1 MPNYAQDKD
10 SRRSHTSRDGGSV
23 PRVSPITA
31 PGSGEKLLDFQS
43 TRPLSASAKAAL
55 DQAFE
60 SGWFEPQKLHQGSAR
75 LRNLLQEA
83 RESIASILKVD
94 SESLEFVGELGF
106 GYWAV
111 LAGSLKDFSGTF
123 IYGET
128 DRQVVH
134 AFARERQESGG
145 ATRLAKVDRSGKL
158 SYEKALADGIP
169 NNPYVLF
176 WQATNRE
183 TGVVQELPNLEV
195 SPNSLLIADM
205 TASYQLDR
213 FPRDCDVSLWDPRV
227 IGGPEGISII
237 SIRPGSRWRSPIP
250 PIDKRRLFGS
260 FSKPLL
266 LLTAVAI
273 EGWAKSAD
281 SELTQLRKLNRELR
295 ERIMKQIKDVEIVA
309 DPANQDPR
317 YLALVA
323 KGVAAE
329 EILRQVEK
337 RGVLI
342 DAGSA
347 CGAGAIS
354 PSHVLEA
361 MGFGESGH
369 LRITIKPEHS
379 VNEIERLVVALNEEI
394 ERFRSTN

>member
-1 MPNYAQDKD
+1 M
-10 SRRSHTSRDGGSV
+10 
-23 PRVSPITA
+23 SPITA
-31 PGSGEKLLDFQS
+31 PRSDEKLLDFQS
-43 TRPLSASAKAAL
+43 TRPLSAGAKAAL
-55 DQAFE
+55 DRAFE
-60 SGWFEPQKLHQGSAR
+60 SGWLEPQKLHQGSAH

-83 RESIASILKVD
+83 RESIAANLKVESD
-94 SESLEFVGELGF
+94 SLEFVGELGF
-106 GYWAV
+106 GYWTV
-111 LAGSLKDFSGTF
+111 LAGSLKDFPGTF

-134 AFARERQESGG
+134 AFAREREASGG
-145 ATRLAKVDRSGKL
+145 ATQLAKVDHSGRI
-158 SYEKALADGIP
+158 SYEAALAKGRPD
-169 NNPYVLF
+169 NPCVLF

-183 TGVVQELPNLEV
+183 TGVVQELPNLNLP
-195 SPNSLLIADM
+195 SSSLLIADM

-213 FPRDCDVSLWDPRV
+213 LPRDCDVSLWDPRV

-273 EGWAKSAD
+273 EEWAKSAD
-281 SELTQLRKLNRELR
+281 RELAYLQKLNKELR
-295 ERIMKQIKDVEIVA
+295 ERIKNQIEDVEIVGNA
-309 DPANQDPR
+309 VDQDPR

-337 RGVLI
+337 RGILI

-379 VNEIERLVVALNEEI
+379 LTEIEELVTALKVEI